1 MSDELSQ
8 EVESEIV
15 NEVADDPIVDD
26 VNDDVEIAPEED
38 DEIDVD
44 GKKFLLPKSAAEK
57 LKAERLMHADYTR
70 KTQELALERN
80 NIAQER
86 ERVAQEIENNRSDLQ
101 DYARLTATEDKLKEF
116 EQVNWN
122 DLSNQDPVLAQQLW
136 FQFTQLKEARNVTIQ
151 NLNTKAQ
158 QRQFEAQQAN
168 AKQLQEGNAVLSRE
182 IPNWSPELA
191 SKLLDYAVSEG
202 WSKKEIE
209 SITPA
214 QVKSL
219 HRSYVGDQLL
229 KKQNP
234 SSKNVAQAK
243 PITKVGSNAAVS
255 KSPERMT
262 DKEFAAMRRMQ
273 IKNRNN

>member
-1 MSDELSQ
+1 MSDELIQ
-8 EVESEIV
+8 EVDSEIV
-15 NEVADDPIVDD
+15 NEVVDEIVGEVVDAS
-26 VNDDVEIAPEED
+26 EIATEED

-70 KTQELALERN
+70 KTQELAQERN

-122 DLSNQDPVLAQQLW
+122 DLSTNDPVLAQQLW
-136 FQFTQLKEARNVTIQ
+136 IQFTQLKDARNTTIQ
-151 NLNTKAQ
+151 NLNAKAQ

-168 AKQLQEGNAVLSRE
+168 AKQLQEGNAILSRE

-191 SKLLDYAVSEG
+191 SKLLDYAVGEG

-243 PITKVGSNAAVS
+243 PITKVGANAAVS

>member
-1 MSDELSQ
+1 MSDELIQ

-101 DYARLTATEDKLKEF
+101 DYARLTATEDKLK
-116 EQVNWN
+116 
-122 DLSNQDPVLAQQLW
+122 
-136 FQFTQLKEARNVTIQ
+136 
-151 NLNTKAQ
+151 
-158 QRQFEAQQAN
+158 N
-168 AKQLQEGNAVLSRE
+168 AS
-182 IPNWSPELA
+182 
-191 SKLLDYAVSEG
+191 
-202 WSKKEIE
+202 EIE
-209 SITPA
+209 KKA
-214 QVKSL
+214 EKA
-219 HRSYVGDQLL
+219 GDTEEKTKEEIEEYL
-229 KKQNP
+229 KKL
-234 SSKNVAQAK
+234 A
-243 PITKVGSNAAVS
+243 G
-255 KSPERMT
+255 
-262 DKEFAAMRRMQ
+262 
-273 IKNRNN
+273 